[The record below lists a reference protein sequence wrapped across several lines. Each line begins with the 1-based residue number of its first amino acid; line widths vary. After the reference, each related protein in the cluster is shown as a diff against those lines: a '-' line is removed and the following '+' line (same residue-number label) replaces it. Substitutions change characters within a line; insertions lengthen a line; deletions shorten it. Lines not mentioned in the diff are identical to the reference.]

1 MMVKSKMIWQIVKL
15 HVNIK
20 NSFKHKIKMKWPLD
34 DATNL
39 KENTK
44 NQKELLTLV
53 VPNLK
58 IKNDKVL

>member
-1 MMVKSKMIWQIVKL
+1 
-15 HVNIK
+15 
-20 NSFKHKIKMKWPLD
+20 MKWPLD

-53 VPNLK
+53 DLVSKMKMTRTCKP
-58 IKNDKVL
+58 

>member
-1 MMVKSKMIWQIVKL
+1 
-15 HVNIK
+15 
-20 NSFKHKIKMKWPLD
+20 MKWPLD

-53 VPNLK
+53 DLVSKMKMTRTCKPKMEFKQYQSVSKQLLSC
-58 IKNDKVL
+58 VLIQ

>member
-1 MMVKSKMIWQIVKL
+1 
-15 HVNIK
+15 
-20 NSFKHKIKMKWPLD
+20 MKWPLD

-58 IKNDKVL
+58 IKNDNDLWT

>member
-1 MMVKSKMIWQIVKL
+1 
-15 HVNIK
+15 
-20 NSFKHKIKMKWPLD
+20 MKWPLD

-53 VPNLK
+53 DLNLK
-58 IKNDKVL
+58 NENDKDLYT